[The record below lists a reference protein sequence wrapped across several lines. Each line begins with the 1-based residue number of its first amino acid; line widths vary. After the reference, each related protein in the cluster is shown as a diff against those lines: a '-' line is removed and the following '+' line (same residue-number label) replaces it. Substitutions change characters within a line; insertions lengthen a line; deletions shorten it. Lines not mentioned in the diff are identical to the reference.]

1 MVILSFLFQK
11 EALISLTHLL
21 LCQQST
27 VYDQRYKNVG
37 KLNKRFIINT
47 QTTTLQ
53 NMCSSY
59 HSIWVSAMILQ
70 GSATLSTSQRVKEN
84 AEKNSIMNHRSVLHL
99 YHRKLRLL
107 LASSLYIFILTKL
120 LVDTISI

>member
-1 MVILSFLFQK
+1 VVILSFSFQQ

-21 LCQQST
+21 LCQQSP
-27 VYDQRYKNVG
+27 VYDQNHKNVG

-59 HSIWVSAMILQ
+59 CSIWVSAIILQ
-70 GSATLSTSQRVKEN
+70 GSATLSTSQKVKEN
-84 AEKNSIMNHRSVLHL
+84 TEKNSVMNHRSVLHL
-99 YHRKLRLL
+99 
-107 LASSLYIFILTKL
+107 
-120 LVDTISI
+120 SIIGS